1 MFGGVGLDY
10 GGGGGRE
17 QRGMDGEGKKTG
29 QFLLN
34 PKYNCV
40 PGPKANLPLV
50 NRFSFVDL
58 LPTLAGSKW
67 ARTRSNLVVEQ
78 TNGILWVRYQCAWPE
93 RFD

>member
-1 MFGGVGLDY
+1 MFGGVGLEY
-10 GGGGGRE
+10 GGGGGR
-17 QRGMDGEGKKTG
+17 RGMDGEGKKTG

-34 PKYNCV
+34 LKYNRE
-40 PGPKANLPLV
+40 PGPKANRPLV

-67 ARTRSNLVVEQ
+67 VRTRRNLVVEQ